1 MENASRF
8 SHRWFVATLLMCGVV
23 LLQVVWIARAAP
35 NEQSAEEGRAVF
47 EQYCTGCHTIGG
59 GDLSGPDLLGVAD
72 RRSAEWLEHWLAEPD
87 KMLADGDPIA
97 TELLRQYNNIP
108 MPNQHLSLSEID
120 ALLVYLGADHVSLPS
135 PQTEQV
141 ALAGDTQR
149 GRDLFV
155 GGRGFANGG
164 TACIACHDTAELGAP
179 GGGLWGPDLT
189 QVVQRYGGE
198 AGLRAVLG
206 TIAFPS
212 MVPVY
217 QNRPL
222 TPQEQADLTAFL
234 QQSAGDDAPSKGWRH
249 ITLYLLAFGVM
260 DVFLVLL
267 FVWHRR
273 LPHHTR
279 QPLSR
284 RVTRHTS

>member
-1 MENASRF
+1 MENVSRLSRKWILITVF
-8 SHRWFVATLLMCGVV
+8 MSGLV
-23 LLQVVWIARAAP
+23 LLQTVWLVQAAP
-35 NEQSAEEGRAVF
+35 SGQSAEEGRAVF

-59 GDLSGPDLLGVAD
+59 GDLSGPDLAGVAD
-72 RRSAEWLEHWLAEPD
+72 RRSPEWLEHWLAEPD
-87 KMLADGDPIA
+87 KMLAEGDPIA
-97 TELLRQYNNIP
+97 IELLHQYNNIP
-108 MPNQHLSLSEID
+108 MPNQNLSLSEID
-120 ALLVYLGADHVSLPS
+120 ALLVYLGADHASLPS

-141 ALAGDTQR
+141 PLAGDAQR
-149 GRDLFV
+149 GKDLFV

-164 TACIACHDTAELGAP
+164 TACIACHDTAGLGAP

-198 AGLRAVLG
+198 AGLRSVLG

-222 TPQEQADLTAFL
+222 TPQEQADLTAFM
-234 QQSAGDDAPSKGWRH
+234 QQSAAKDAPSRGLRH
-249 ITLYLLAFGVM
+249 FSLYILAFGTL

-273 LPHHTR
+273 LPDHTHR
-279 QPLSR
+279 TLSR
-284 RVTRHTS
+284 R